1 MKDEL
6 ARPMTLNYLAT
17 FHPEIKK
24 NTQPPMNLH
33 SYLFLDKLK
42 STQKILLRMKNAS
55 LFFSWFIQLLNI

>member
-33 SYLFLDKLK
+33 SYLF
-42 STQKILLRMKNAS
+42 
-55 LFFSWFIQLLNI
+55 